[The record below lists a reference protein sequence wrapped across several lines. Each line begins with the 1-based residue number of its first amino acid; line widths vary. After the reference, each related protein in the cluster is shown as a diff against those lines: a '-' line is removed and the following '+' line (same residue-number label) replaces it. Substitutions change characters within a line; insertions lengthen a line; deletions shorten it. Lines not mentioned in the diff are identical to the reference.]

1 MTELKNKEE
10 SKEHAVNLEILH
22 ITSKNIRKEEKSNSE
37 AAKPQSKDSSAVDF
51 IAKHKL
57 VLSPPNETQ
66 DWKNAYL
73 DVA

>member
-1 MTELKNKEE
+1 MKGK
-10 SKEHAVNLEILH
+10 I
-22 ITSKNIRKEEKSNSE
+22 E
-37 AAKPQSKDSSAVDF
+37 AAKPQSKDSAPVDF